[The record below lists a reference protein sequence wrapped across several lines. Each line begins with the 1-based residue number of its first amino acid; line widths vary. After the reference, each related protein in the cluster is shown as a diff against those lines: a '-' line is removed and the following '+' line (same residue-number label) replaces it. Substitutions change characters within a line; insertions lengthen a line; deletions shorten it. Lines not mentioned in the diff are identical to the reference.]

1 MSKNKIQGIRVK
13 FECIYAIY
21 YHILKSQKWKIR
33 LSTVKHNDL
42 PVIFNHVGELPVSE
56 II

>member
-1 MSKNKIQGIRVK
+1 MLKNKIQGIRVK
-13 FECIYAIY
+13 FECIYDVY
-21 YHILKSQKWKIR
+21 YHILKSKKWKIK

-42 PVIFNHVGELPVSE
+42 PTIFNRVGELPVSE